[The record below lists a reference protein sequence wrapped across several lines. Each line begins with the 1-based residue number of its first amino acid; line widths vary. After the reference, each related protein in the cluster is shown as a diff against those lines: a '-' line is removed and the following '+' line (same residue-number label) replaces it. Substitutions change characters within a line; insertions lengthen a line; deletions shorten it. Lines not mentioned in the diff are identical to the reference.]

1 MSRSTLFGWLQRIH
15 AIAAAARESGAPLD
29 EVREAFHARNRER
42 RRVLAAMGGSAALAA
57 LPGCATRAPVAKPAS
72 AADRVAIVG
81 AGIAGLAAAYR
92 LRAARVPFTLYE
104 AQDRVGGRMLSLRG
118 HFADGQVCE
127 LGGELIDT
135 GHAAIRGLASE
146 LGIALDDLSTDD
158 PALETELW
166 FHGGR
171 RYGEREVLEAY
182 APLAAAIARDQARI
196 PDAHITHREPG
207 GVEDLDALTIAGWLD
222 RAGASGWLRALIEVA
237 YTTEMG
243 LECEEQSAL
252 NLLTFIDPGTDHF
265 AIFGASDERFHVRG
279 GNDLI
284 VQKLAEKV
292 ADAVE
297 TGSVLEHLAQ
307 DADGTYVLGFRRG
320 ASSREVRAR
329 QVVLALPFTLLRQ
342 VKIDVELP
350 EAKHRAIA
358 QARYG
363 TNAKLMI
370 GFGSRPWRAQGSNG
384 STFTDL
390 PFQTTWETSR
400 LQRGTSGILTN
411 FTGGRHGV
419 EIGFGTAR
427 EQADK
432 ATRELEAVF
441 PGVVAARA
449 GAKEARMHWPT
460 NPWVLGSYLYYAPG
474 QWTTLRGA
482 FGEPV
487 GELRF
492 AGEHCSFDNQGFM
505 EGGCETGE
513 AVAAEIIASRGL
525 LRAA

>member
-15 AIAAAARESGAPLD
+15 AIAAASRERGVPLD
-29 EVREAFHARNRER
+29 EVRDAFRERNRER

-57 LPGCATRAPVAKPAS
+57 LPGCATRAPAKAES

-81 AGIAGLAAAYR
+81 AGIAGLTAAYR
-92 LRAARVPFTLYE
+92 LREARVPFTVYE
-104 AQDRVGGRMLSLRG
+104 AQGRVGGRMYSLRD

-135 GHAAIRGLASE
+135 GHTAIRGLAKE
-146 LGIALDDLSTDD
+146 LGIALDDLSKDD

-171 RYGEREVLEAY
+171 RYGERDVLEAY
-182 APLAAAIARDQARI
+182 APIAAAIARDQERI
-196 PDAHITHREPG
+196 PDEQITYTEGRG
-207 GVEDLDALTIAGWLD
+207 LEDLDTLTISQWLD

-243 LECEEQSAL
+243 LECSEQSAL

-297 TGSVLEHLAQ
+297 TGSVLEHIGQASN
-307 DADGTYVLGFRRG
+307 GEYVLGFRRG
-320 ASSREVRAR
+320 AASREVRAR

-350 EAKHRAIA
+350 AAKRRAIA
-358 QARYG
+358 EARYG

-370 GFGSRPWRAQGSNG
+370 GFGSRPWRSQGSNG

-390 PFQTTWETSR
+390 PLQTTWETSR
-400 LQRGTSGILTN
+400 LQPGASGILTN

-432 ATRELEAVF
+432 ATLELEAVF

-460 NPWVLGSYLYYAPG
+460 NPWVLGSYLCYAPG

-482 FGEPV
+482 FGESV

-513 AVAAEIIASRGL
+513 AVAAEIVAARKLS
-525 LRAA
+525 RAA